1 MVKAKRGMAEQSHVP
16 KLHQLTN
23 DYERLVEENKKLVDQ
38 KPKEQD
44 SMLNEKALKEQLG
57 DRYHEFGEIISKAK
71 DDILRVAKM
80 AQQAV
85 PLVIK
90 MQHPYTYSK
99 WDSIHEPFNVV
110 ENILKDDESV
120 YKALTPDLDF
130 TVANG
135 NTAYVSEVCIMPGD
149 CGPANVE
156 VSLGLDVAVR
166 CIGATRR
173 TSGLLSRR
181 SRAASQ
187 ESKGSRCQARLTR
200 DTSASAASTTLE
212 AET

>member
-1 MVKAKRGMAEQSHVP
+1 MVKAKRGMAEQSHIP

-23 DYERLVEENKKLVDQ
+23 DYEKLVEENKKLTDQ
-38 KPKEQD
+38 RPKEQEGV
-44 SMLNEKALKEQLG
+44 LNEKALKEQLG
-57 DRYHEFGEIISKAK
+57 DRYQEFGEIINKAK

-85 PLVIK
+85 PLLIK

-135 NTAYVSEVCIMPGD
+135 NTAYISEVSIYPGD

-156 VSLGLDVAVR
+156 VSPR
-166 CIGATRR
+166 
-173 TSGLLSRR
+173 
-181 SRAASQ
+181 
-187 ESKGSRCQARLTR
+187 
-200 DTSASAASTTLE
+200 
-212 AET
+212 